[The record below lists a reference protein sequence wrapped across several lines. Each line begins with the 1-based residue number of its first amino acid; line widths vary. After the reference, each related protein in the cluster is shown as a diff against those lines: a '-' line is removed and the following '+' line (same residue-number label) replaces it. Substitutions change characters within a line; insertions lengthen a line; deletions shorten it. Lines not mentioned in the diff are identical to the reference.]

1 MSKLKTLNVSTSAIE
16 LQRAYVYLPATHW
29 AAIEDLRAGTTLSV
43 SQLLTRL
50 IYNAS
55 QAAKESNDRIITSI

>member
-16 LQRAYVYLPATHW
+16 LQRAYVYLPTTHW
-29 AAIEDLRAGTTLSV
+29 AIVDELRAGTTLSV
-43 SQLLTRL
+43 SQLITRL

-55 QAAKESNDRIITSI
+55 QDAKGTHDRTRPNI